1 MPITKQ
7 KKTEILKDLKEAL
20 KKAKAVVFVNFHGL
34 NVSISTQIRRVL
46 RKSGIKY
53 FVTRKTLIRKA
64 FEEFGFSGE
73 MPVLEGEI
81 ALAISE
87 DDPIILVKELKNF
100 FDKKNIKIIGGVF
113 ENRFID
119 EKTVVMLAN
128 IPSKEVLL
136 AQFVN
141 VINSPIQGTVVALN
155 GIISKFVRTL
165 NEVAKIKN

>member
-1 MPITKQ
+1 MITKQ
-7 KKTEILKDLKEAL
+7 KKEEILKDLKKAL

-34 NVSISTQIRRVL
+34 NVSISTQIRMAL

-53 FVTRKTLIRKA
+53 FVTKKTLIRKA

-87 DDPIILVKELKNF
+87 DDPIVLAKELKSF
-100 FDKKNIKIIGGVF
+100 FDKKNIKIAGGVF

-119 EKTVVMLAN
+119 DKTVVMLAN
-128 IPSKEVLL
+128 IPPREVLL

-141 VINSPIQGTVVALN
+141 VINSPIQGLVVTLD
-155 GIISKFVRTL
+155 GVMGKFVRTL
-165 NEVAKIKN
+165 NEITKVKN